1 MTAIPY
7 FSFLIHALFGRGKS
21 RLADASPGP
30 RLLLDAEGGAADW
43 TPSPKIF
50 WTPDQPWPTQFTED
64 SDAVLKGL
72 REAGAPIDSDTTI
85 VVLVRNWDV
94 VVQTFK
100 RLNAGDHYIETAIW
114 DSVTEIQQECK
125 KALQASGAMDQQRWG
140 ALLDQ
145 MVAGF
150 KDWRNLKVHPVKK
163 VNTIFI
169 ANSTSEKTDMW
180 HADVQGALARK
191 LPSYV
196 DLVGYLFTEMGAE
209 GQLKRRLAIQPVGP
223 FDAKDRTDI
232 LTQRFGYIIDN
243 PDMRVI
249 LAVLKGEA

>member
-1 MTAIPY
+1 MTEAPY
-7 FSFLIHALFGRGKS
+7 FSFLIHAQFGRGKS

-50 WTPDQPWPTQFTED
+50 WTPDQPWPTQFSAGD
-64 SDAVLKGL
+64 AAVLRGQ
-72 REAGAPIDSDTTI
+72 RQAGDPIDSDTTI
-85 VVLVRNWDV
+85 VVLVQNWDV

-100 RLNAGDHYIETAIW
+100 RLNSGDHYIETVVW

-125 KALQASGAMDQQRWG
+125 RKLEAGGNMDQQRWG

-145 MVAGF
+145 MVSGF
-150 KDWRNLKVHPVKK
+150 KDFRNLKVHPIKK
-163 VNTIFI
+163 VNSIFI
-169 ANSTSEKTDMW
+169 ANSTAEKTDIW
-180 HADVQGALARK
+180 HGDVQGALARK

-196 DLVGYLFTEMGAE
+196 DLVGYLFTEMGAD
-209 GQLKRRLAIQPVGP
+209 GKIKRRLAIQPVGP

-243 PDMRVI
+243 PDMRTI